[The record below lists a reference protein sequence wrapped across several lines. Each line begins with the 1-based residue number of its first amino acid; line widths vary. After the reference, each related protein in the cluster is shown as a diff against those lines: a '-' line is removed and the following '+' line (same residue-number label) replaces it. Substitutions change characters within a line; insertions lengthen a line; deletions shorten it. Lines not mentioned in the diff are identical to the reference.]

1 MTEDQR
7 WIVKCQDPGDGSGD
21 VIVDLPPDLL
31 NELGLSEGD
40 VLAIEKIGDSIILKP
55 VLAPGP
61 SLRT

>member
-21 VIVDLPPDLL
+21 VIVDFPPDLL

-61 SLRT
+61 SLRP

>member
-1 MTEDQR
+1 MSESQR

-40 VLAIEKIGDSIILKP
+40 ILLIEKIDDSLVLKP
-55 VLAPGP
+55 VLALSPTLKP
-61 SLRT
+61 